1 VLEAPLKSICIG
13 SLVSH
18 VLSEF
23 AIVDALESGPGS
35 TAGLGRHR
43 LLVDAVLVCLL
54 VGPLGTLP
62 GRLSVLLRCVLL
74 ASLDVLSSEV
84 LLDCSR
90 GHIACCLGQELVV
103 LGRLL
108 LLFLGGRRSL
118 LSRVGAHVVALHL
131 PLRVLLRVVVIRGG
145 ILLLCLALAI
155 PAAAAAPVLIVILL
169 ALIIVL
175 LLLLWLLVLII
186 LLLLLI
192 IATLIVILRLL
203 LLWLRILI
211 LLTPRLLRVLIRL
224 PTLTACIILL
234 ALPFFHAVGEG

>member
-1 VLEAPLKSICIG
+1 VLEVPLKSICIG

-108 LLFLGGRRSL
+108 LLFLGGRHSL

-131 PLRVLLRVVVIRGG
+131 PLRVLLRVVVIRSG
-145 ILLLCLALAI
+145 ILLLCVALALAI
-155 PAAAAAPVLIVILL
+155 PTAAALVLIVIL

-175 LLLLWLLVLII
+175 LLLLWLWLLVLII
-186 LLLLLI
+186 LLLLI
-192 IATLIVILRLL
+192 IATLVVILRLLL

-211 LLTPRLLRVLIRL
+211 LLTPRLLLVLIRL
-224 PTLTACIILL
+224 PTLTA
-234 ALPFFHAVGEG
+234 